1 MSMPSSRPGP
11 RALGAA
17 LSATL
22 TLGLA
27 VAGCGGKGAEV
38 DTATVIGDPTAA
50 RPSSPAAAPS
60 APPVAPASASTS
72 NTPAPAA
79 SGGTAAAAPVKAEGW
94 GTLKGR
100 VVFEGDAPALKVIKE
115 KGKADKDPN
124 VCAATADIK
133 SERLIVDG
141 GSKGVKNVIVYI
153 PKPTAVNPEAKSNKS
168 SAAVVFD
175 QKNCVFEPHV
185 LAAMTGV
192 KIEIKSSDAA
202 SHNIHSLLRNNG
214 FNDAIAPNGA
224 SSKTP
229 AAAERQPGLV
239 TCDIHP
245 WMAAY
250 WLILDNPYF
259 AVTDDKGNFEIKNAP
274 AGTQKVAVWQ
284 EATGFLGGASGQ
296 DVTIA
301 PNGETAQ
308 EYKIQT
314 AQIKPEQ

>member
-1 MSMPSSRPGP
+1 MSIPSSRPGP
-11 RALGAA
+11 RGLGAA

-38 DTATVIGDPTAA
+38 DNATVIADPIAA

-60 APPVAPASASTS
+60 APPVAPASASNS
-72 NTPAPAA
+72 PAPAA
-79 SGGTAAAAPVKAEGW
+79 SGGTTAAAPIKSEGW

-100 VVFEGDAPALKVIKE
+100 VVFEGDAPVLKILQV
-115 KGKADKDPN
+115 KGKADKDAT
-124 VCAATADIK
+124 VCASAADIK

-168 SAAVVFD
+168 STPVVFD
-175 QKNCVFEPHV
+175 QKNCVFVPHV
-185 LAAMTGV
+185 LAAMTGT

-202 SHNIHSLLRNNG
+202 SHNIHSLVPNNV
-214 FNDAIAPNGA
+214 FNDSIAPNGA

-229 AAAERQPGLV
+229 PAAARQPGLV
-239 TCDIHP
+239 ICDIHP
-245 WMAAY
+245 WMTAY
-250 WLILDNPYF
+250 WLILDHPYF
-259 AVTDDKGNFEIKNAP
+259 AVTDDKGNYEIKNAP

-284 EATGFLGGASGQ
+284 EATGYLGGAAGQ